1 LTKTPSVFLLC
12 NWYKSSLTGKLRRA
26 AESLNVE
33 FGAAMYRDLRFDAR
47 NGPVRI
53 DTGPGTKDVT
63 GHTHY
68 IFRGSIGIHHIK
80 NAVITSVLGK
90 AAVLNQSA
98 YEQNVGYYNKL
109 VQLVRLSQAGV
120 PVIPTS
126 LTNDQSEF
134 DAAIAKR
141 LNASAKAFIKPV
153 AGTAGV
159 GCHMID
165 ADMPAVADTPLNI
178 SQTFVQDYMPIKE
191 DYRVLILGDRVL
203 GVMKRTMVDGKLVSN
218 VAQGAATSAVTLGQ
232 EILNVARLA
241 AKTMGL
247 EFAGVD
253 ILLND
258 GKPYVIEV
266 NIQPGFSGFEDAT
279 GVNVAREIIQH
290 LIAKPI
296 PKPFD
301 PTNWMPFHSPQ

>member
-1 LTKTPSVFLLC
+1 MTSDPSVFLLC
-12 NWYKSSLTGKLRRA
+12 NSRKSTLVGRMRRA
-26 AESLNVE
+26 AEQMGIQ
-33 FGAAMYRDLRFDAR
+33 FDAAMYRDVRFEAQDGRLKIDA
-47 NGPVRI
+47 GV
-53 DTGPGTKDVT
+53 GTEEITKSS
-63 GHTHY
+63 HY
-68 IFRGSIGIHHIK
+68 IFRGSIGIHHVK
-80 NAVITSVLGK
+80 NAIITAVLGK

-120 PVIPTS
+120 PIIPTS
-126 LTNDQSEF
+126 LTNGQTDF
-134 DAAIAKR
+134 DAAITNR
-141 LNASAKAFIKPV
+141 LTAHGKAFIKPV
-153 AGTAGV
+153 AGTGGV

-165 ADMPAVADTPLNI
+165 SETLPATDTPLNI

-191 DYRVLILGDRVL
+191 DFRVLILGDEVL
-203 GVMKRTMVDGKLVSN
+203 GVMKRTMVDGKVVSN
-218 VAQGAATSAVTLGQ
+218 VAQGATTSAVTLGSDTLD
-232 EILNVARLA
+232 IAKLA

-279 GVNVAREIIQH
+279 GVNVSQKILEY
-290 LIAKPI
+290 LISKPV
-296 PKPFD
+296 PVAFEPLVWDAWK
-301 PTNWMPFHSPQ
+301 